1 MKKPLKILL
10 PLLLL
15 AGAVAIAAHW
25 WRGHQDGTATGVLSL
40 HGNVDIRQ
48 VELAFND
55 SERIEHMLVQ
65 EGDRVTTGQPLAS
78 LDKRRLQHA
87 VDLAAAQAAAQ
98 RQMVARL
105 RAGSRPQEIRQARA
119 TADAAHIQA
128 ANAERNSKRLAG
140 LVKQKLVSQEQADS
154 ARAAADAAA
163 AQARAADEN
172 LQLAELGP
180 RKEDIAAGEA
190 QLQAAQAQL
199 ALAQRQLADADLIAP
214 ADGVIEQRLLEP
226 GDMASPQ
233 RPAFTLALTD
243 PLWVRAYVSEQNLGK
258 IHPGMSARV
267 HTDSYPDRN
276 YDGWVGFISPTA
288 EFTPK
293 SVETTDL
300 RTDLVYQVRIYVCD
314 PQDQL
319 RLGMPA
325 TVSVPLG
332 QPQGEVTSHRCGD
345 R

>member
-1 MKKPLKILL
+1 MKKPFKILL

-15 AGAVAIAAHW
+15 AGGVAVAVHW
-25 WRGHQDGTATGVLSL
+25 WQGRQAGPATSALTL
-40 HGNVDIRQ
+40 HGNVDIRE

-55 SERIEHMLVQ
+55 SERIERMLVQ
-65 EGDRVTTGQPLAS
+65 EGDRVTAGQLLAS

-87 VDLAAAQAAAQ
+87 VDLAAARAAAQ
-98 RQMVARL
+98 RAVVARL
-105 RAGSRPQEIRQARA
+105 RAGSRPQEIGQARA

-140 LVKQKLVSQEQADS
+140 LVQQKLVSQEQADS

-163 AQARAADEN
+163 AQARAAGAA
-172 LQLAELGP
+172 LHLAELGP
-180 RKEDIAAGEA
+180 RKEDIAAGAA

-199 ALAQRQLADADLIAP
+199 ALTQRQLADADLTAP
-214 ADGVIEQRLLEP
+214 AAGVIEQRLLEP

-233 RPAFTLALTD
+233 RPAFTLALTE
-243 PLWVRAYVSEQNLGK
+243 PLWVRAYVSEQDLGK
-258 IHPGMSARV
+258 IHLGMSATV
-267 HTDSYPDRN
+267 HTDSYPDTS

-293 SVETTDL
+293 SVETTEL
-300 RTDLVYQVRIYVCD
+300 RTDLVYQVRIFVCD

-325 TVSVPLG
+325 TASVPLS
-332 QPQGEVTSHRCGD
+332 QPQGEVAAHRCGD
-345 R
+345 Y